1 MPTRS
6 NRPAPGPGLTREQR
20 GQFLEDGV
28 VRLPGLVPPRAVDA
42 MAERL
47 WADLAARCGAL
58 RGRPDTWPRGG
69 AFQFR
74 ELRRAGAF
82 APLLS
87 DGLAGVLDGVFAG
100 RGWTPPAHPGLPLVT
115 FPNAAAWIVPHQ
127 SWHLD
132 ILPGVVLDPWPDHVR
147 VFTFLAPAEPGGGGT
162 LYVAG
167 SHRATMQVM
176 AEASSRA
183 WIRSAAVLGEL
194 RARSPWMAE
203 LCAPGE
209 PDDRLRRF
217 MAASGACRG
226 VPLQGGEMTGAPGD
240 VILMHPGIVHAA
252 APNARAT
259 PRLMLAETI
268 NGKAQAAASGPA
280 AGGQRRS

>member
-1 MPTRS
+1 MPTD
-6 NRPAPGPGLTREQR
+6 RPRPGASLTREQR
-20 GQFLEDGV
+20 DEFLETGV
-28 VRLPGLVPPRAVDA
+28 ARLPGLIPRAAVDA

-82 APLLS
+82 APLLGE
-87 DGLAGVLDGVFAG
+87 DLAAVLDGVFAG

-115 FPNAAAWIVPHQ
+115 FPNAAAWTVPHQ
-127 SWHLD
+127 AWHLD
-132 ILPGVVLDPWPDHVR
+132 VLPGVVLDPWPDHIR

-176 AEASSRA
+176 AEAPSRS
-183 WIRSAAVLGEL
+183 WIRSAAVLEAL
-194 RARSPWMAE
+194 RARSSWMAD

-209 PDDRLRRF
+209 PAERVRRF

-226 VPLQGGEMTGAPGD
+226 VPLQVGEMTGAPGD
-240 VILMHPGIVHAA
+240 VILMHPGVVHAPS
-252 APNARAT
+252 PNARAT

-268 NGKAQAAASGPA
+268 DGKPQAPSGRG